1 MTIFPIMLDCGYKIV
16 MARVITNYGTMMHIE
31 APDGFVFGL
40 FHGVQSAIDF
50 LQNSTEKSILE
61 IRKSKTGRRK

>member
-31 APDGFVFGL
+31 APDGYVFGL
-40 FHGVQSAIDF
+40 FTGVQSAIDF
-50 LQNSTEKSILE
+50 IQNCNEDAIWE
-61 IRKSKTGRRK
+61 IRRSKTGRRK